1 MRQLPSTRSL
11 MNEAGVEPDTD
22 RDQHFL
28 VDDRVLDRVAERTPD
43 DADHVLEIGGG
54 VGNLTAR
61 LARDHEVT
69 AVELDADLAEHL
81 RRRFPEV
88 EVVHGDATDVR
99 LPEFDACVSNLPY
112 SASTPLLFRLLPH
125 GKPLVLLLQREVAER
140 AAATPD
146 DDAYGRLS
154 VTAAYYADVDVV
166 ETVPPTAFEPQPR
179 VESAVTEFVPAARPD
194 VDAELHADVVRA
206 AFTQRRKTLRN
217 ALANTTHMTD
227 LERDDVDALPE
238 RLLRR
243 RPDALSPEDYVEIT
257 RALE

>member
-1 MRQLPSTRSL
+1 MRQPPSTRSL
-11 MNEAGVEPDTD
+11 MRDAEVEPDTD

-28 VDDRVLDRVAERTPD
+28 VDDRVLDRVAERTPE

-112 SASTPLLFRLLPH
+112 SASTPLLFR
-125 GKPLVLLLQREVAER
+125 
-140 AAATPD
+140 
-146 DDAYGRLS
+146 
-154 VTAAYYADVDVV
+154 
-166 ETVPPTAFEPQPR
+166 
-179 VESAVTEFVPAARPD
+179 
-194 VDAELHADVVRA
+194 
-206 AFTQRRKTLRN
+206 
-217 ALANTTHMTD
+217 
-227 LERDDVDALPE
+227 
-238 RLLRR
+238 
-243 RPDALSPEDYVEIT
+243 
-257 RALE
+257 